1 MASQSSYPR
10 LLGDVGG
17 TNARFALQR
26 APDEAPHDVAVLR
39 CDAYGGIVE
48 AVQAYLVAHGRPPVR
63 QAAIG
68 IANPVTGDSV
78 RMTNH
83 NWAFSIEAVR
93 VRLGLD
99 RLLVLNDFK
108 ALALALPV
116 LPREHLRQVGGGV
129 PIPEAP
135 LALLGAGT
143 GLGVSALW
151 PATNSRRPLPMEGEG
166 GHVTLAAADDGEQAI
181 VARLRHRFGHASAER
196 ALSGPGLVNLY
207 VAVCEVEGATA
218 EALGP
223 SDVTDRGLAG
233 QDARCRR
240 AVDLFF
246 SLLGN
251 VAGNL
256 ALTIGARGGVYIG
269 GGVVPRLGDAID
281 RSPFRLR
288 FEQKGRF
295 AAYLRDIPVFVL
307 HSPVSPALLGAARA
321 LDDL

>member
-1 MASQSSYPR
+1 MDLPSSFPR

-17 TNARFALQR
+17 TNARFALQFG
-26 APDEAPHDVAVLR
+26 PGEAPLDVEALR
-39 CDAYGGIVE
+39 CRDHAGIAE
-48 AVQAYLVAHGRPPVR
+48 AIEAYLSPRGRPVVR

-78 RMTNH
+78 QMTNH
-83 NWAFSIEAVR
+83 HWAFSIEAVR
-93 VRLGLD
+93 CRLGLD

-116 LPREHLRQVGGGV
+116 LPREHLRQVGGGEPV
-129 PIPEAP
+129 PEAP

-151 PATNSRRPLPMEGEG
+151 PATGRRKPLPMEGEG
-166 GHVTLAAADDGEQAI
+166 GHVTLAAADDDEQAI
-181 VARLRHRFGHASAER
+181 VARLRQRFGHASAER

-207 VAVCEVEGATA
+207 VAVCEVEGVAA
-218 EALGP
+218 EPLGP
-223 SDVTDRGLAG
+223 AEVTDRGLAG
-233 QDARCRR
+233 HDARCRR

-246 SLLGN
+246 SLLGS

-256 ALTIGARGGVYIG
+256 ALTLGARGGVYIG
-269 GGVVPRLGDAID
+269 GGIVPRLGDAID

-295 AAYLRDIPVFVL
+295 AAYLRDIPVYVL
-307 HSPVSPALLGAARA
+307 HSPVSPALLGASRA